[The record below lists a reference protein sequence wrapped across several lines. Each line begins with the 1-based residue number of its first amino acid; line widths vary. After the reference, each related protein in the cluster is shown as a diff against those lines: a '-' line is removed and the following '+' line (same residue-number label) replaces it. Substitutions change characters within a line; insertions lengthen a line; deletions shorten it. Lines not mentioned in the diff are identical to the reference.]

1 MACLETA
8 YLKETNLAVTNIF
21 SPNHL
26 ARPVGADFLSNFN
39 TGGNDQ
45 IAVAR

>member
-8 YLKETNLAVTNIF
+8 CLKGTNLAVTNIF

-26 ARPVGADFLSNFN
+26 ARHVGAGFLSDFN